1 MVKKSRILAV
11 LIGLVSLW
19 IVLTASAA
27 AVWLTDEVRVIGMV
41 ILPAILV
48 GALLVLYFDWRTAML
63 RRILAGRDETGG
75 PEQSDELEEA
85 A

>member
-1 MVKKSRILAV
+1 VKKSRILAV

-19 IVLTASAA
+19 TVLAASAA
-27 AVWLTDEVRVIGMV
+27 AVWLTEEVRVIGLV

-63 RRILAGRDETGG
+63 RRILEAHDESGRL
-75 PEQSDELEEA
+75 EQSDQLEEA